1 MDEHKDFDFKHATS
15 DQLRELI
22 PSAYRPIVDRK
33 TENILKGFVLKGKNG
48 SESKN
53 NVTDGASFI
62 SAKFAKQLLKS
73 QGAWNH
79 KIAKA
84 FDRLTSDKK

>member
-1 MDEHKDFDFKHATS
+1 M
-15 DQLRELI
+15 RELI
-22 PSAYRPIVDRK
+22 PNAFRPIVDKKIEDVLR
-33 TENILKGFVLKGKNG
+33 GFVLTKKNG
-48 SESKN
+48 AENKN

-62 SAKFAKQLLKS
+62 SANFAKKLLKA